1 MPNYFQLLAKLRGHK
16 NSDPPT
22 LYYVAQSG
30 CLISGEKYLS
40 ESAYRPSKDS
50 MPKTEDPT
58 IPVSHK
64 FQKSNQSAYERHA
77 DRESNSKYKAEIII
91 WNIQRDMIELF

>member
-1 MPNYFQLLAKLRGHK
+1 M
-16 NSDPPT
+16 DPPT

-40 ESAYRPSKDS
+40 EQVYKPSRES
-50 MPKTEDPT
+50 MPKTDDPK

-64 FQKSNQSAYERHA
+64 F
-77 DRESNSKYKAEIII
+77 
-91 WNIQRDMIELF
+91 